1 MGALHGAATAG
12 AYFTGDLIGYSAG
25 LFLTVLLLAL
35 ALRASRLPGS
45 QPANVVFAVCGLLW
59 SVGGLAAATVAGAGG
74 GSRWTLLG
82 QAIQYT
88 GVVVFPIPV
97 LAVWQ
102 PYAEKVG
109 RARSARRLAWGARAA
124 AAVLGTLIW
133 SGSLLNAHSAG
144 PAHTRLLA
152 TYNATF
158 WLAAGAWTGLR
169 KAVPRPILVPSLAIV
184 LAAAATSAM
193 MTAAPMLPAHASG
206 HGFGFVLSHLI
217 VLVILCSFFLF
228 ARFRFADV
236 FVRYGVRI
244 LLAGTWASILVGAT
258 QSSWLSDLARRSSYP
273 QAVHI
278 LAIMALAN
286 ALLLS
291 FTLVD
296 DRLSTRVNQWLFR
309 VPDYAGARR
318 ELAARLTGLIAEGAI
333 FRAVEE
339 AVRGPMELESA
350 RVEAVEPGLPH
361 ELLEGEVVELANAE
375 VAAPVATGG
384 KVTHALRVV
393 PGPSRPGLVMQDL
406 NYLRSA
412 GALCGARLDAL
423 GREREAA
430 ERQSREAMLEQQI
443 TEAELRALR
452 AQIHPHFLFNALNTV
467 ADQIVRNP
475 QRAETM
481 TLRLANVFRH
491 LLAHSARPLTTI
503 RDEVE
508 FLRAYL
514 HIEEAR
520 FGDRLE
526 VRIEVEPEV
535 EGEMAP
541 SLILQPLVENALKHG
556 LGPKTGP
563 GRLWISAKAEAD
575 GVRMEVEDDGIGS
588 GGRDAAESEGT
599 GLRNVA
605 ERLET
610 LYRDR
615 ASVRMEAREGGGT
628 RVTVRIPR
636 AGSGC

>member
-1 MGALHGAATAG
+1 MGALHGSAAS

-59 SVGGLAAATVAGAGG
+59 SVGGLAAATVAGSS
-74 GSRWTLLG
+74 SRWTLLG

-88 GVVVFPIPV
+88 GVLVFPIPV
-97 LAVWQ
+97 LAVWR
-102 PYAEKVG
+102 PYAEKAG
-109 RARSARRLAWGARAA
+109 RARAARRVAAGARAA
-124 AAVLGTLIW
+124 AAVLGAVIW
-133 SGSLLNAHSAG
+133 SGPLLNAPF
-144 PAHTRLLA
+144 PAPANARLWA
-152 TYNATF
+152 TYNATV

-169 KAVPRPILVPSLAIV
+169 KAAVPSAIRVPSLAIV
-184 LAAAATSAM
+184 LAAAAMSAM
-193 MTAAPMLPAHASG
+193 ITAGPMLPAQARG

-217 VLVILCSFFLF
+217 LLGILCSFFLF

-244 LLAGTWASILVGAT
+244 LLAGTWASILVGAM
-258 QSSWLSDLARRSSYP
+258 QSSFLRDLAMRSEYP

-278 LAIMALAN
+278 LCMMALAN

-296 DRLSTRVNQWLFR
+296 DRLSTRVTQWLFR

-318 ELAARLTGLIAEGAI
+318 ELAARLTGLTAEGAI
-333 FRAVEE
+333 FGAVEE

-350 RVEAVEPGLPH
+350 RVEAMEPGLPH
-361 ELLEGEVVELANAE
+361 ELLEGEVVELENAE
-375 VAAPVATGG
+375 VAAPVSTGG
-384 KVTHALRVV
+384 KVTHTLRVM

-430 ERQSREAMLEQQI
+430 ERQSREALLEQQI

-526 VRIEVEPEV
+526 VRIEVEPGV
-535 EGEMAP
+535 EDEMAP

-556 LGPKTGP
+556 LGPKPGP

-575 GVRMEVEDDGIGS
+575 GVRMVVEDDGMGP
-588 GGRDAAESEGT
+588 GRKGAAESEGM

-605 ERLET
+605 DRLET

-615 ASVRMEAREGGGT
+615 ASVRMEEREGGGT